1 MNISNLPTSVMLY
14 RILHKESRAVDH
26 TTWYGSTGVVRRA
39 TCIYCRRVVATSSK
53 KYPETQMSISDRLSH
68 GESCSQ
74 AWLEKH
80 VPLPDRAL
88 GILELALEQIPV
100 TYRLGQKFRNIPRE
114 LVDSLRASLL
124 NNK

>member
-1 MNISNLPTSVMLY
+1 MNISSHLPTAVMLY

-26 TTWYGSTGVVRRA
+26 TTWAGSSGVVRRA
-39 TCIYCRRVVATSSK
+39 TCIYCRRVVATSSA
-53 KYPETQMSISDRLSH
+53 KYPETQKSFSDRLSH
-68 GESCSQ
+68 GESCAQ

-100 TYRLGQKFRNIPRE
+100 TYRRGVKLRNIPRE

-124 NNK
+124 NK